1 MSGVGGGLELSLLGV
16 TLVPPGSGA
25 SVRMG
30 SCAER
35 EAEAETGR
43 GGGGQVRSEVF
54 VPGGRDRTPK
64 RERTEVP
71 PAQARDA
78 GRSSAKGGKLGTA
91 RAAGHPPVIS
101 VSP

>member
-1 MSGVGGGLELSLLGV
+1 
-16 TLVPPGSGA
+16 
-25 SVRMG
+25 MG

-71 PAQARDA
+71 QLRPGMLDARQQREASWEQLELLDT
-78 GRSSAKGGKLGTA
+78 LQ
-91 RAAGHPPVIS
+91 
-101 VSP
+101 